1 MLMMPMRSAPK
12 NMPTTAPFPPLNDT
26 PPIAQAAMASVSNA
40 LPAVGCAEA
49 FLADSMTPAR
59 AAQIPLIM

>member
-1 MLMMPMRSAPK
+1 
-12 NMPTTAPFPPLNDT
+12 MPTTAPFPPLKDT

-59 AAQIPLIM
+59 AAQMPLII